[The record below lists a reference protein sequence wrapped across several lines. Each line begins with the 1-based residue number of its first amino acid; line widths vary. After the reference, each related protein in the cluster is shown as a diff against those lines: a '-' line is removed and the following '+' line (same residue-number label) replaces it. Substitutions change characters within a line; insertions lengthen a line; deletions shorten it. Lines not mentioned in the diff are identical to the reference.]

1 LLNNTPKEALMSN
14 QSIHEAAQVLT
25 EMALRPDLS
34 STLTDEELRIRADYD
49 RMRALEQRRQTL
61 RFELESCRVLLD
73 KVERGLTDR
82 VRIARFSLRHQATLA
97 LPTGRA
103 A

>member
-1 LLNNTPKEALMSN
+1 MSS

-25 EMALRPDLS
+25 EMAMRPDLS
-34 STLTDEELRIRADYD
+34 ATLTDEELRIRADYD
-49 RMRALEQRRQTL
+49 QIRALHQRRQSL

-73 KVERGLTDR
+73 KVERGLSDQVR
-82 VRIARFSLRHQATLA
+82 VVRYSLRRKATQA